1 MLNQTRDAGA
11 LGGCAVVGRLHN
23 GRREVREHGVAAQIL
38 PARCFS
44 RRSTNEAQRSRQ
56 TVRISRALALQV
68 ARRATKPIERFIDV
82 EIDDATVRRRGKIST
97 IEEVT
102 A

>member
-1 MLNQTRDAGA
+1 
-11 LGGCAVVGRLHN
+11 
-23 GRREVREHGVAAQIL
+23 
-38 PARCFS
+38 
-44 RRSTNEAQRSRQ
+44 
-56 TVRISRALALQV
+56 VRISRALALQV